1 MVRASVFLVLL
12 LLSSP
17 LAAAPPEQKVTWMR
31 ADLPPQ
37 WVFDGDFKEQGWG
50 DIQMRNLF
58 PLLPRYEHQVVEGSL
73 SRIWYEIEHRDGVC
87 FNGAS
92 RNAEREAFAVFTH
105 RPIVVPSYGVTVQAS
120 DSQRF
125 ERFLDADGTIDLD
138 RLGEE
143 SALTGGYTAAR
154 EHFPAINR
162 FLQNSGR
169 GPRMEKTVSPSQL
182 FNLLHVG
189 RLDFIFSEPVE
200 GPYYKARFHLSDEFI
215 TFPIKGNIAAIKGY
229 VVCSNGPI
237 GRAVIARL
245 DQLLDQDDP
254 WAAYLEPLR
263 RWLPPKDFAKALA
276 QKAE

>member
-1 MVRASVFLVLL
+1 MILL

-37 WVFDGDFKEQGWG
+37 WVFDGDLKGQGWG
-50 DIQMRNLF
+50 DVQMRNLF
-58 PLLPRYEHQVVEGSL
+58 LLLPHYEHRVVEGSL

-87 FNGAS
+87 FNGAA
-92 RNAEREAFAVFTH
+92 RNAEREAFAIFTR
-105 RPIVVPSYGVTVQAS
+105 RPIVVPSYGVTTLANN
-120 DSQRF
+120 SQRF
-125 ERFLDADGTIDLD
+125 ERLLDADGAIDLD
-138 RLGEE
+138 GLGAE

-162 FLQNSGR
+162 FLQNSER
-169 GPRMEKTVSPSQL
+169 GPRMEKTMSPSQL
-182 FNLLHVG
+182 FNLLHAG

-200 GPYYKARFHLSDEFI
+200 GPYYKARFHLSDEFV
-215 TFPIKGNIAAIKGY
+215 TFPIKGNVASIKGY
-229 VVCSNGPI
+229 VVCSKGPI

-263 RWLPPKDFAKALA
+263 RWMTPKDFAKALA

>member
-1 MVRASVFLVLL
+1 MVRTCVFLILL
-12 LLSSP
+12 LLSSR
-17 LAAAPPEQKVTWMR
+17 LAAEPAERKVTWMR

-37 WVFDGDFKEQGWG
+37 WVLDGDLAGQGWG
-50 DIQMRNLF
+50 DVQMRNLF
-58 PLLPRYEHQVVEGSL
+58 PLLPNYEHQVVEGSL

-92 RNAEREAFAVFTH
+92 RNPEREAFAVFTH
-105 RPIVVPSYGVTVQAS
+105 RAIVVPSFGVTVQAH

-125 ERFLDADGTIDLD
+125 ERLLDSDGAIDLD
-138 RLGEE
+138 QLAKEDT
-143 SALTGGYTAAR
+143 LTGGYTAAR

-162 FLQNSGR
+162 FLQSGLR
-169 GPRMEKTVSPSQL
+169 GPRMDKTMSASQL

-200 GPYYKARFHLSDEFI
+200 GPYYKARFHLNDEFV
-215 TFPIKGNIAAIKGY
+215 TFPIKGNAVPLKGY
-229 VVCSNGPI
+229 VVCSKGPI

-245 DQLLDQDDP
+245 NILLDQDEP

-263 RWLPPKDFAKALA
+263 RWMTPKDFARALA
-276 QKAE
+276 QKPE